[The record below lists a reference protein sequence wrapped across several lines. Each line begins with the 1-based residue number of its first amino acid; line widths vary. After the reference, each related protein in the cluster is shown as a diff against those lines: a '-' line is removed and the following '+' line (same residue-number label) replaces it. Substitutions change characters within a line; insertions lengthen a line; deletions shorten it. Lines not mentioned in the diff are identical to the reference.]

1 MECVCRLRLVL
12 MMLLALP
19 AIILGALIHTLV
31 SHKRVA
37 TSLYLI
43 YGLLFR
49 CGRAKAAQHTVH
61 SCACMRSQT
70 PAAAAAK

>member
-1 MECVCRLRLVL
+1 

-19 AIILGALIHTLV
+19 AIILGALVHMLV
-31 SHKRVA
+31 SQKRLA

-49 CGRAKAAQHTVH
+49 
-61 SCACMRSQT
+61 
-70 PAAAAAK
+70 